1 MSENPEEL
9 AITLSSSPN
18 LATKNPRNPSQTIS
32 LDEELLAQSDSPNEA
47 LDWARVREVILRQ
60 NQEVKEENH
69 RRFLEKSQFIY
80 KISFSGAA
88 FVVGIVL
95 FICGYK
101 DAVYLIGVGFIPLI
115 SIKKQ
120 T

>member
-1 MSENPEEL
+1 MSEKPEEL
-9 AITLSSSPN
+9 AITLSSSPY
-18 LATKNPRNPSQTIS
+18 LPDKSPRNLNKTIS
-32 LDEELLAQSDSPNEA
+32 LVEELLAKSESPNEA

-60 NQEVKEENH
+60 NEEVKQGNH
-69 RRFLEKSQFIY
+69 QRFLEKSRIIY
-80 KISFSGAA
+80 KISFSGVA

-101 DAVYLIGVGFIPLI
+101 DALYLIAVGFVPLLTN
-115 SIKKQ
+115 KKS

>member
-1 MSENPEEL
+1 MSEKPEEL

-18 LATKNPRNPSQTIS
+18 LPNKNPRNLTTSIS
-32 LDEELLAQSDSPNEA
+32 LVEELLAKSESPNEA

-60 NQEVKEENH
+60 NEEVKEKNH
-69 RRFLEKSQFIY
+69 QRFLEKSQFIY
-80 KISFSGAA
+80 KIAFSGVA

-101 DAVYLIGVGFIPLI
+101 DAVYLIGAGLIPLV
-115 SIKKQ
+115 SIKKP